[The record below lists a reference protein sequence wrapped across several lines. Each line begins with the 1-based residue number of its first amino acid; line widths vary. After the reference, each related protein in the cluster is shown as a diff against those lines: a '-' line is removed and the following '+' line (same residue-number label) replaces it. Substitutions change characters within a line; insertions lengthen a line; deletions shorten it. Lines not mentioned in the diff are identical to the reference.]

1 MHALS
6 KVIPETFCHVGSSSL
21 SPTCLCLSP
30 CRGVRTLQLLQNN
43 GTMQLI
49 LISGEGDSFLVAD
62 KIEVVSPYD
71 LPFASFFVFYIPSRL

>member
-1 MHALS
+1 MSLPLS
-6 KVIPETFCHVGSSSL
+6 
-21 SPTCLCLSP
+21 
-30 CRGVRTLQLLQNN
+30 LQGCTNITAVAEQWNYA
-43 GTMQLI
+43 